1 MSLPIDDFRVEKY
14 SESKSMLAIDAAI
27 KNRVPMRATFY
38 YSDSE
43 GVEYSYTTETPSRK
57 LLAAVRASVDDDDDE
72 KVIAYNE
79 YMHGIK
85 DTTERKIQYRRAL
98 NAQAETAAATR
109 VTKRELEK
117 KTINQTLA
125 ITNVEKQRVATAS
138 FVTAAQTAQ
147 TAPVN
152 TPSPAASHRSA
163 RRTSQEPGGERGSQ
177 EPPVGEE
184 QPVESCATAAP
195 VGEEPPAPAPP
206 PSHVYVPKS
215 QEDKPPPPK
224 RRRFLW

>member
-38 YSDSE
+38 YTDSE
-43 GVEYSYTTETPSRK
+43 GVEYSYTTYTPNRK
-57 LLAAVRASVDDDDDE
+57 LLGAVRASVDDDDDE

-117 KTINQTLA
+117 KAINQTLA
-125 ITNVEKQRVATAS
+125 DTNVEKQRVATAS
-138 FVTAAQTAQ
+138 FVTAAQ

-163 RRTSQEPGGERGSQ
+163 RRTSQEPGGEHGSQ

-195 VGEEPPAPAPP
+195 VGEEPPVPS
-206 PSHVYVPKS
+206 PSHVYVPKP
-215 QEDKPPPPK
+215 QEEKPPAPK

>member
-14 SESKSMLAIDAAI
+14 SESKSLLAIDAAI
-27 KNRVPMRATFY
+27 KNRVPMRATFF
-38 YSDSE
+38 YSDAE
-43 GVEYSYTTETPSRK
+43 GVEFSYTTHTPNRK
-57 LLAAVRASVDDDDDE
+57 LLGAVRASVDDDDDE
-72 KVIAYNE
+72 KVIEYNE
-79 YMHGIK
+79 YMHGLK

-125 ITNVEKQRVATAS
+125 DTNVDKQRVATAS
-138 FVTAAQTAQ
+138 FVTAAQ

-163 RRTSQEPGGERGSQ
+163 RRVSQERSCEQGSQ
-177 EPPVGEE
+177 GPPKAEE
-184 QPVESCATAAP
+184 QQEECFETPDP
-195 VGEEPPAPAPP
+195 VGEEPPVPP
-206 PSHVYVPKS
+206 PSHVYVPKQ
-215 QEDKPPPPK
+215 QEDKAPPPK